1 MDGGD
6 ATAAAPQETIAL
18 SPRQIRRRPV
28 NATASLKGPPSA
40 EDVATLR
47 NFAKEQLNASWKT
60 LTPELD
66 VTPRLSV
73 GQVRADFTVLVRRS

>member
-1 MDGGD
+1 MADSEPKV
-6 ATAAAPQETIAL
+6 AAP

-28 NATASLKGPPSA
+28 DALGSLAGGPPSA
-40 EDVATLR
+40 EDVKTLR

-66 VTPRLSV
+66 VTPKLSV
-73 GQVRADFTVLVRRS
+73 GQV